1 MSVTTRRLEKKAM
14 ESKKISRRQILRMG
28 AFATAGAAL
37 AACAAPAAAPVAK
50 PAESKPADAAA
61 APTAAAPAAEA
72 GKKTIWWDIQTG
84 KTAELTDTLVKEW
97 NAKSP
102 NAQVEKQFIANDPF
116 KTKMA
121 AAMQAGAPPDLFQ
134 SWGGGVL
141 KTYIDAGM
149 VRDITEE
156 LKQDGW
162 EKNFKPAALGLFT
175 FDGKKYAPMW
185 QFGMVGMWY
194 NKAIFKGAGVEIPK
208 TWTDFM
214 AVVTKLGEYGKDKGI
229 VPIALGNKDKWPGHF
244 YWSYMAIRLGGKE
257 AFDAVINRTGKFT
270 DAPFVEGG
278 KKLKDLVD
286 LNPFPKGSEAQ
297 TFDQQSAQMA
307 QRKAAM
313 QLMGQWAPGA
323 IDAQSEDKKGLGEDL
338 GLFAFP
344 MIDGGKGDA
353 SDVLGGGDG
362 IAVGKNAPNTA
373 IDFLRFFTS
382 TDNQKRMSALGVL
395 SPVNGTEDSLP
406 QAYMK
411 EVSKLA
417 GAAKY
422 FQLYYDQALP
432 PAIGQ
437 AVLDGSQALLLGK
450 MSPEDVAKGVEDVA
464 ATELKK

>member
-14 ESKKISRRQILRMG
+14 ESKKISRRQILRMS

-37 AACAAPAAAPVAK
+37 AACAAPAAAPAAK

-84 KTAELTDTLVKEW
+84 KTAELTDTMVKEW

-102 NAQVEKQFIANDPF
+102 NAQVEKQFIENDPF

-121 AAMQAGAPPDLFQ
+121 AAMQAGTPPDLFQ

-141 KTYIDAGM
+141 KTYIDAGL

-156 LKQDGW
+156 FKVDGW

-229 VPIALGNKDKWPGHF
+229 APIALGNKDKWPGHF

-297 TFDQQSAQMA
+297 DFNQQSAQMA

-344 MIDGGKGDA
+344 MIDGGKGDS

>member
-1 MSVTTRRLEKKAM
+1 M
-14 ESKKISRRQILRMG
+14 LRMS

-37 AACAAPAAAPVAK
+37 AACAPPAAAPAA
-50 PAESKPADAAA
+50 PAAKPADATA
-61 APTAAAPAAEA
+61 APAAAAPAAEA

-84 KTAELTDTLVKEW
+84 KTAEFTDNLVKEW
-97 NAKSP
+97 NAKNP
-102 NAQVEKQFIANDPF
+102 DKQVEKQFIENDPF

-121 AAMQAGAPPDLFQ
+121 AAMQAGTPPDLFQ

-149 VRDITEE
+149 VKDITED

-162 EKNFKPAALGLFT
+162 ENNFAPAALGLFT

-194 NKAIFKGAGVEIPK
+194 NKTIFKDAGVEIPK
-208 TWTDFM
+208 SWADFL
-214 AVVTKLGEYGKDKGI
+214 AVVQKLGEYGKDKGI
-229 VPIALGNKDKWPGHF
+229 APVALGNKDKWPGHF

-270 DAPFVEGG
+270 DAPFVDGG
-278 KKLKDLVD
+278 KHLKELVD
-286 LNPFPKGSEAQ
+286 LNPFPKGAEAQ
-297 TFDQQSAQMA
+297 DFNQQSAQMA

-313 QLMGQWAPGA
+313 ELMGQWAPGT
-323 IDAQSEDKKGLGEDL
+323 IEGQSEDKKGLGDEL
-338 GLFAFP
+338 GIFPFP
-344 MIDGGKGDA
+344 MIDGGKGDP

-362 IAVGKNAPNTA
+362 IAVGKSATPAA

-382 TDNQKRMSALGVL
+382 VENQKKMSALGVL
-395 SPVNGTEDSLP
+395 SPVKGTEDSLP
-406 QAYMK
+406 GNQLK

-417 GAAKY
+417 SAAKY

-437 AVLDGSQALLLGK
+437 AVLDGSQALLLGQ

>member
-14 ESKKISRRQILRMG
+14 ESKKISRRQILRMS

-37 AACAAPAAAPVAK
+37 AACAAPAAAPAAK

-84 KTAELTDTLVKEW
+84 KTAELTDTMVKEW

-102 NAQVEKQFIANDPF
+102 NAQVEKQFIENDPF

-121 AAMQAGAPPDLFQ
+121 AAMQAGTPPDLFQ

-141 KTYIDAGM
+141 KTYIDAGL

-156 LKQDGW
+156 FKVDGW

-229 VPIALGNKDKWPGHF
+229 APIALGNKDKWPGHF
-244 YWSYMAIRLGGKE
+244 YWSYMAIRLG
-257 AFDAVINRTGKFT
+257 D
-270 DAPFVEGG
+270 
-278 KKLKDLVD
+278 
-286 LNPFPKGSEAQ
+286 KGSIGEFA
-297 TFDQQSAQMA
+297 
-307 QRKAAM
+307 
-313 QLMGQWAPGA
+313 GA
-323 IDAQSEDKKGLGEDL
+323 VNHRIKS
-338 GLFAFP
+338 LFA
-344 MIDGGKGDA
+344 
-353 SDVLGGGDG
+353 V
-362 IAVGKNAPNTA
+362 
-373 IDFLRFFTS
+373 TS
-382 TDNQKRMSALGVL
+382 PLLPIL
-395 SPVNGTEDSLP
+395 SGM
-406 QAYMK
+406 Q
-411 EVSKLA
+411 
-417 GAAKY
+417 
-422 FQLYYDQALP
+422 
-432 PAIGQ
+432 
-437 AVLDGSQALLLGK
+437 
-450 MSPEDVAKGVEDVA
+450 
-464 ATELKK
+464 